1 MLSAQMSH
9 WGDRS
14 VLIKVGVVTSLGE
27 HQLVLVGALAYLVL
41 RLPATPC
48 FRKLPWERRRQS
60 SHQQVAELRA
70 LVAQLGEDDIL
81 PRAGATPTGVSKT
94 TATFCAVVSKTFSG
108 RPYQRARISVCRIW

>member
-27 HQLVLVGALAYLVL
+27 HQLVLVGALADLVL
-41 RLPATPC
+41 RLPATPVSESS
-48 FRKLPWERRRQS
+48 RGNVGGGES

-70 LVAQLGEDDIL
+70 LVAQLGEDDVL
-81 PRAGATPTGVSKT
+81 PRADHNPD
-94 TATFCAVVSKTFSG
+94 
-108 RPYQRARISVCRIW
+108 RR